1 MTLFELMQKEILEA
15 DDPGTIYMIVDKFGY
30 KVDRKTLLQNIVSGV
45 TNSEIKQ
52 LRETNRV
59 LVFNHLRE

>member
-1 MTLFELMQKEILEA
+1 
-15 DDPGTIYMIVDKFGY
+15 MIVDKFGY
-30 KVDRKTLLQNIVSGV
+30 KVDRRMLLQNIVSGV